1 MTTEERLYNRIEE
14 LEKEYIATGEHIK
27 NLKYNINNSNYFYE
41 RYKEALKEDQESY
54 AYACNLIDAYNW
66 IGYRKYGCPSK
77 IYIMKRNEF
86 SKVRI
91 FYISDEGYLKELV
104 GWTVAKIE
112 QIEGPMGDGYYE
124 RIKDSKE
131 LIELADNYKD
141 RIGYAI
147 NKMKEYERNIEDLN
161 AALENKEAE
170 YPKIFEEGSK
180 TLKELEEKYPEY
192 YKTKYRN

>member
-1 MTTEERLYNRIEE
+1 MDTKKSKKQQPNDQQ
-14 LEKEYIATGEHIK
+14 HI
-27 NLKYNINNSNYFYE
+27 
-41 RYKEALKEDQESY
+41 
-54 AYACNLIDAYNW
+54 IDALSICDYMYVWQKVKW

-91 FYISDEGYLKELV
+91 FYISDAGHLKELV
-104 GWTVAKIE
+104 GLTVAKIE
-112 QIEGPMGDGYYE
+112 QIEGHMGDGYYE
-124 RIKDSKE
+124 RIKDRKE
-131 LIELADNYKD
+131 LIGLADNYKN

-147 NKMKEYERNIEDLN
+147 NKIEVYERDIEELN

-170 YPKIFEEGSK
+170 YLKIFEECSK

-192 YKTKYRN
+192 YKSIYH